1 MQQRFLLA
9 ALLFLPFFF
18 SCKKA
23 IDKKK
28 EDLVIAAMTSG
39 RWYVQE
45 YLVGSTNVTAEF
57 DGYEFQFY
65 SDGKVDGIKSAST
78 TSGTWLGDAANSTI
92 SSNFPGAPTPLSRLN
107 GLWKITDNDW
117 VYVYA
122 YLTIGSETNYLK
134 LRKK

>member
-1 MQQRFLLA
+1 MQKRVLLIA
-9 ALLFLPFFF
+9 ILTLPFFF

-45 YLVGSTNVTAEF
+45 YLVNTNNVTAEF
-57 DGYEFQFY
+57 DGYEFQFH

-78 TSGTWLGDAANSTI
+78 TSGTWVGDASNSTI